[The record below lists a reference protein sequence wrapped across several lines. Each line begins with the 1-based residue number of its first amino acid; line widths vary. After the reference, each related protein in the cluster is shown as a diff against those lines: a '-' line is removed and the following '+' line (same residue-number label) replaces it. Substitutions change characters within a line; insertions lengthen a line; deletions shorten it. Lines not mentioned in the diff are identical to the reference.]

1 MSRKIISALSLAR
14 RGGKLEMGFLAT
26 KTALEKNK
34 ARAIAV
40 TSDISEGTLKKIKRV
55 CLEGDVDIAYLPITK
70 EDLEKQGMRSFV
82 LCAICDDNFKNL
94 LDKAM
99 GEADI
104 C

>member
-1 MSRKIISALSLAR
+1 MNRKIISALSLAR
-14 RGGKLEMGFLAT
+14 RGGKLEIGFLAT
-26 KTALEKNK
+26 KTAVEKNR
-34 ARAIAV
+34 ARVVAV

-55 CLEGDVDIAYLPITK
+55 CVERNVDIAYLPITRG
-70 EDLEKQGMRSFV
+70 DLEKQGMRSIV

-99 GEADI
+99 REAGI